1 MKSAVQFVAFQI
13 LWFVAVSGAA
23 RGHAWLGLVVLLP
36 YLVLHVM
43 LVPRTERQ
51 RELTFVLLA
60 GALGTVLD
68 SALKALAITSYPSSV
83 AHWPSVIVPPFI
95 TALWMAFATLPR
107 FSMHW
112 LRARP
117 VLAAVL
123 GALAGPASYGAGV
136 RIGATAVGTVPALT
150 WGVLALE
157 YAIVTPLLLR
167 RAPGAARTLAEWKA
181 KLGGLQ
187 AQGGPTSKP
196 R

>member
-23 RGHAWLGLVVLLP
+23 RGHAWLGFVAFVP
-36 YLVLHVM
+36 YIVLHVT
-43 LVPRTERQ
+43 LVPPAERQ

-68 SALKALAITSYPSSV
+68 SALKALAITNYPSSV
-83 AHWPSVIVPPFI
+83 VAWPSVIVPPFI
-95 TALWMAFATLPR
+95 TILWMAFATLPR

-117 VLAAVL
+117 VLAALL
-123 GALAGPASYGAGV
+123 GALGGPASYAAGV
-136 RIGATAVGTVPALT
+136 RLGATAVGPEPALT

-157 YAIVTPLLLR
+157 YAIVMPLLLR
-167 RAPGAARTLAEWKA
+167 LAPGAVRTLAVSNA
-181 KLGGLQ
+181 KLGELQ
-187 AQGGPTSKP
+187 GQSRVTPK
-196 R
+196 RH